1 MEIERSKTKKITDF
15 LRLLLLS
22 LAVAV
27 FIRYFVFI
35 PVKVEGSS
43 MSPTLEHNTH
53 IVYEPF
59 TTLERFDIILFHDS
73 QGEAFIKRIVGLP
86 GERLRYEDDQ
96 LYINDEPID
105 EPILDLENEENQVDT
120 ADFTLESLTGLDV
133 IPEENYYVL
142 GDNRSRSKD
151 SRMFGFVP
159 KVSIEGKARLVIY
172 PFDKIA
178 ILP

>member
-105 EPILDLENEENQVDT
+105 EPFLDLENEENQVDT
-120 ADFTLESLTGLDV
+120 ADFTLESLTGLEV
-133 IPEENYYVL
+133 IPEGNYYVL

-159 KVSIEGKARLVIY
+159 KVYMKKYSKIDVIAFEGVLR
-172 PFDKIA
+172 
-178 ILP
+178 